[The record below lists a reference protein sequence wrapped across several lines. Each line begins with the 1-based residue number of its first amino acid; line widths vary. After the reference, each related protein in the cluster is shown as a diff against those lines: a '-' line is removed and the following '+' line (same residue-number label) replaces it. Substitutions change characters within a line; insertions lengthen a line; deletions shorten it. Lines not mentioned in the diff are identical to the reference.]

1 MTGYVGLADSAE
13 KFLTGSISFYDTC
26 DTIGDGLLLYPG
38 SKKQDILDHCKKF
51 AARPSHVF
59 ITSYLRSGT
68 NWISYIVQ
76 LIRNDGAVPEVDLD
90 HFAVSIDEMT
100 QEEVEA
106 IEFPRIIKWHF
117 PYDHVAGGPP
127 HQSPAKYI
135 YSYRNPRDVA
145 VSLFLLNKGLE
156 KVRPIVWS
164 EFLDDFISGNVTYG
178 SQLHHIK
185 SWWEHRDS
193 PNILMLSYERMK
205 KDPVGAVQSI
215 STFLGYQLSQKLI
228 EEIAAN
234 SRINKMKKNLE
245 SFNSA
250 LTKYKYVRKGV
261 VGEWHN
267 YFGPEDIKKLD
278 AAVKEKLGDT
288 DIVFDYGDTID
299 Q

>member
-1 MTGYVGLADSAE
+1 MKHHY
-13 KFLTGSISFYDTC
+13 
-26 DTIGDGLLLYPG
+26 
-38 SKKQDILDHCKKF
+38 
-51 AARPSHVF
+51 
-59 ITSYLRSGT
+59 
-68 NWISYIVQ
+68 
-76 LIRNDGAVPEVDLD
+76 
-90 HFAVSIDEMT
+90 
-100 QEEVEA
+100 
-106 IEFPRIIKWHF
+106 

-145 VSLFLLNKGLE
+145 VSLFLVQKQFPHRSPLTWNK
-156 KVRPIVWS
+156 
-164 EFLDDFISGNVTYG
+164 FLDNFVDGKVIYG
-178 SQLHHIK
+178 SPLDHIRGWWDHKGQYCHEYIMLHV
-185 SWWEHRDS
+185 SLLFYTDS

-234 SRINKMKKNLE
+234 SRIDKMKKNLE
-245 SFNSA
+245 SFNSD
-250 LTKYKYVRKGV
+250 LTKFNFVRKGV

-299 Q
+299 T